1 MEAMVGLVFVVAAIG
16 FLIFFKGMIKKTAQ
30 YSDDVVTVNIAE
42 SQGELIKRAM
52 NAHEALIEE
61 VGEDFK
67 TPQEIYNLIMRK
79 PVREKS
85 NVEKQ

>member
-1 MEAMVGLVFVVAAIG
+1 MEAMIGLVLVVAAIS

-30 YSDDVVTVNIAE
+30 YSDDVITVNIAE
-42 SQGELIKRAM
+42 VQPELIKRAM

-79 PVREKS
+79 PIREKS
-85 NVEKQ
+85 NVEK